1 MVKITIV
8 GRVMDGLPLAQG
20 PRYVNE
26 ENCSFLCYK
35 QQGEF
40 ILKEISRGALI
51 PSKMTIRIDHHS
63 LKYPFPYPYFLYM
76 NTADCSMISIRFVH
90 VVE

>member
-8 GRVMDGLPLAQG
+8 GRVIDGLPLAQG

-26 ENCSFLCYK
+26 ENDNFLCYK

-51 PSKMTIRIDHHS
+51 PSMMTIRIDHHS
-63 LKYPFPYPYFLYM
+63 LKYPFPYLYFLKQY
-76 NTADCSMISIRFVH
+76 
-90 VVE
+90 